1 MSKVGRHENFSSIKV
16 PNFADAISDILDDYM
31 DSVYDATEE
40 GLAAAEKVLVGEL
53 KKATP
58 EKTGK
63 FAKGWRGTGRKY
75 KLMRFVGNEVT
86 VKGKN
91 GKEISLANIFEYS
104 VIRGRPFI
112 KATYENSLDKMYTA
126 AVAAIKKGV

>member
-16 PNFADAISDILDDYM
+16 SNFADAISDILDDYM
-31 DSVYDATEE
+31 DSVYEATEE

-63 FAKGWRGTGRKY
+63 FAKGWRGTGKKY

-112 KATYENSLDKMYTA
+112 KATYENNLDKIYTA
-126 AVAAIKKGV
+126 AVAAIKRGV